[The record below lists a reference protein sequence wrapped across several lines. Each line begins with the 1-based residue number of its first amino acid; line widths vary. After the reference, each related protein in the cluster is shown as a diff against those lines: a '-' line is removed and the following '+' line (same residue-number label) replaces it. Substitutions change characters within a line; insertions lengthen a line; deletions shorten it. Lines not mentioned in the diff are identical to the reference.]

1 MNEDIIKTLFVSST
15 STKPVQKEANRKSAL
30 PQVVKENRVSDAK
43 RSQNIAIILR
53 ALNVTI
59 EEVSEALL
67 DGEYFDDLF
76 YLICKLSSMTTPY
89 HPRGR
94 SSTVKYLFSARWG
107 FKGSFSFMNPFIN
120 PK

>member
-1 MNEDIIKTLFVSST
+1 MIETLFVSST

-30 PQVVKENRVSDAK
+30 PQVDKENRVLDAK

-67 DGEYFDDLF
+67 DGEYFDNLF

-94 SSTVKYLFSARWG
+94 SSTVNIYFLLDGDLKALFPS
-107 FKGSFSFMNPFIN
+107 
-120 PK
+120 